1 MTGFDIGPLLQTA
14 DQIEFVILGLGYR
27 WREDTV
33 EKIHVEGRYS

>member
-27 WREDTV
+27 LREDTV
-33 EKIHVEGRYS
+33 EKINVEGRYS